1 VVLFAHAVSDTALRS
16 TMRKLGCAFTETP
29 SKRARLR
36 ALSGFSQLKKGQM
49 DHVGL
54 VLFNSHDT
62 DNKYATSRPFLLD
75 SLA

>member
-1 VVLFAHAVSDTALRS
+1 
-16 TMRKLGCAFTETP
+16 MCE
-29 SKRARLR
+29 
-36 ALSGFSQLKKGQM
+36 FSQLKQGQM

-62 DNKYATSRPFLLD
+62 NNKYATSRPFSLD